1 MKLTNSQIYS
11 YAQNFQNFNE
21 TNISLPIRINFYI
34 QKNISNITN
43 EAISIEK
50 SRNFIIKKYGKEDP
64 KNPGTFIFDDDKID
78 IAQKELDELGSIEQN
93 IKIYK
98 IKLSELVNANLDINT
113 DNLQAIMF
121 MIDDDLSNE
130 SKED

>member
-1 MKLTNSQIYS
+1 MKLTNTQIYS
-11 YAQNFQNFNE
+11 YAQNIQHFNE

-34 QKNISNITN
+34 QKNISNILD

-50 SRNFIIKKYGKEDP
+50 SRNFIIKKYGHEDP
-64 KNPGTFIFDDDKID
+64 NNPETFIFDDDKVD
-78 IAQKELDELGSIEQN
+78 IVQKELDDLGSIEQN

-98 IKLSELVNANLDINT
+98 IKLSELVNANVDINT
-113 DNLQAIMF
+113 NNLQAIMF
-121 MIDDDLSNE
+121 MIDDDLSDE